1 MSRVA
6 ETIINLT
13 AKVVLPLADWLVS
26 RRERKQPRPPL
37 DERLKSLSIEEAAA
51 RAEADRKAKYGQR

>member
-6 ETIINLT
+6 ETLINLT

-26 RRERKQPRPPL
+26 RQERKQPRPQL

-51 RAEADRKAKYGQR
+51 RAEAERKAKYGQR